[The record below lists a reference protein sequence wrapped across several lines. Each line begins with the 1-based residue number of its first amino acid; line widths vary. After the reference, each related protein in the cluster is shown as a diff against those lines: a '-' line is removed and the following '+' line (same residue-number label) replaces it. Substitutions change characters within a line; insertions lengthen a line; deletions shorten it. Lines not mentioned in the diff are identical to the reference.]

1 MLGSPAQPK
10 LGLNG
15 LSEDEQEG
23 KGRMCTFMATA
34 SPKGYQHWMF
44 TWKTDTEA
52 EAPILWPT
60 DVKSQL
66 IKKDPDAG
74 KDWGQVDKQA
84 AEDEMFGWHH

>member
-15 LSEDEQEG
+15 LSEDEPVG
-23 KGRMCTFMATA
+23 KGRIYMFMATA
-34 SPKGYQHWMF
+34 SPKDINVEC
-44 TWKTDTEA
+44 TLEKTDTEA

-66 IKKDPDAG
+66 IEKDPGAG
-74 KDWGQVDKQA
+74 KD
-84 AEDEMFGWHH
+84 